1 MFICLTDKTTNCME
15 QKEQKQ
21 PLSEQELEQ
30 VSGGVIPKVPT
41 MVCPLCNR
49 YVTHLEEHQANG
61 CRSHV
66 LPGTPTIV
74 F

>member
-1 MFICLTDKTTNCME
+1 ME

-30 VSGGVIPKVPT
+30 VSGGVGGVIPQMAR

-49 YVTHLEEHQANG
+49 YVTHLKKHQESG
-61 CRSHV
+61 CSDYRCE
-66 LPGTPTIV
+66 GTPTIV